1 MGSYTFRWP
10 YNATEVFVT
19 GTFDD
24 WGKTIKLD
32 QKGDVFEKQVHLP
45 LTSEKVHFK
54 FVVDGLWTTD
64 KRFPEEDDGS
74 SNVNNVLYP
83 DQIQA
88 DSVAALQ
95 NGTEDMATL
104 SGVAPTSTTAGL
116 AGGVPKESSRT
127 AAPGSTT
134 AGLDKD
140 VPLEQRANVPGGFP
154 ADTPVS
160 EYSVN
165 PIPASSGIGNPIH
178 LQPGEKVPDPSTF
191 NSNTVQSTARTGQEA
206 YEQPASATLDSP
218 FSLPP
223 VSSSTIPES
232 SLPIGGGANTST
244 TDPGATI
251 QSAAPTSTTAA
262 LAAKVPYET
271 QKKQTDNTNP
281 VDDVPDVVKKSISE
295 AHRPPEAA
303 ANEVVVEE
311 KKELEHELQQ
321 KIQVDNSVGAPAPTA
336 TAATTETAPK
346 PTGAESGSARVSP
359 RTTSPARPAD
369 TTETKKPETPKESKK
384 ETLSPATNNTTNNAT
399 NNKAPAQDTQVPPAS
414 PGGKEEKKKKRSSFF
429 GKLKEKF
436 K

>member
-10 YNATEVFVT
+10 YNASEVFVT

-45 LTSEKVHFK
+45 PTSEKVHFK

-83 DQIQA
+83 DQLQA
-88 DSVAALQ
+88 DSVTTLQ
-95 NGTEDMATL
+95 NGTEDMSTL

-116 AGGVPKESSRT
+116 AGGVPKESSKT

-140 VPLEQRANVPGGFP
+140 VPLEQRTSVPGGFP
-154 ADTPVS
+154 ADTPIS

-191 NSNTVQSTARTGQEA
+191 NSNTVQSTARTDKDS
-206 YEQPASATLDSP
+206 YDQPATATLDSP
-218 FSLPP
+218 FSVPP
-223 VSSSTIPES
+223 VSSNLVPES
-232 SLPIGGGANTST
+232 SLPIGGGANPST
-244 TDPGATI
+244 TDPGVTI

-262 LAAKVPYET
+262 LAASVPYES
-271 QKKQTDNTNP
+271 QKKQTDTTSP
-281 VDDVPDVVKKSISE
+281 ADDVPDIVKKSISE
-295 AHRPPEAA
+295 AHRSPEAA
-303 ANEVVVEE
+303 AVEEVVEE

-321 KIQVDNSVGAPAPTA
+321 KIRLDNSVGAPAPTA

-346 PTGAESGSARVSP
+346 ATGTESGSARVSP
-359 RTTSPARPAD
+359 RTTSPTRPAD
-369 TTETKKPETPKESKK
+369 SATAKTPETPKENL
-384 ETLSPATNNTTNNAT
+384 TPATNNTTTDN
-399 NNKAPAQDTQVPPAS
+399 NNKAAAQDTQVPSAS
-414 PGGKEEKKKKRSSFF
+414 PAGKEEKKKKRSSIFA
-429 GKLKEKF
+429 KLKEKF

>member
-10 YNATEVFVT
+10 YKADEVFVT

-32 QKGDVFEKQVHLP
+32 QKGDVFEKHVHLP
-45 LTSEKVHFK
+45 PTSEKVHFK

-83 DQIQA
+83 DQLQA
-88 DSVAALQ
+88 DSVTPLQ
-95 NGTEDMATL
+95 NGTEGMSHI
-104 SGVAPTSTTAGL
+104 SGVAPTSTTAVL
-116 AGGVPKESSRT
+116 AGRVPKESSRT
-127 AAPGSTT
+127 IAPGSTT

-178 LQPGEKVPDPSTF
+178 LQPGEKVPDSSTF
-191 NSNTVQSTARTGQEA
+191 NPNTVQSTARTDKDS

-218 FSLPP
+218 FSVPP
-223 VSSSTIPES
+223 VSNNLIPES
-232 SLPIGGGANTST
+232 SLPIGGGANPTT
-244 TDPGATI
+244 TDPGFSI

-262 LAAKVPYET
+262 LAAKVPYES
-271 QKKQTDNTNP
+271 QKRQTDSTSP

-295 AHRPPEAA
+295 AHKSPEAA
-303 ANEVVVEE
+303 ANEEVVEE

-321 KIQVDNSVGAPAPTA
+321 KIRLDNSVGEPAPTA
-336 TAATTETAPK
+336 TAVTTETAPK
-346 PTGAESGSARVSP
+346 PTRTEAGSARVSP
-359 RTTSPARPAD
+359 RTTSPPRPSDSVA
-369 TTETKKPETPKESKK
+369 TKPTETPKESKK
-384 ETLSPATNNTTNNAT
+384 ENLTPATNNTTNNTT
-399 NNKAPAQDTQVPPAS
+399 NNKAAAQDTQVPPAS
-414 PGGKEEKKKKRSSFF
+414 PSGKEEKKKKRSSIFA
-429 GKLKEKF
+429 KLKEKF